1 MYRYNLQRACRKC
14 SEDIIRGCIHCI
26 FHYSSFLIV
35 FDSFLQQGAAVNQSF
50 NHGDEEAYRQIRHP
64 AQYKAEPDAEEREQ
78 EVQRNHL
85 LQRVGVVAGCGCR
98 NRQQDE
104 DQQRADNLRRDAD
117 GERQHDQKDDG
128 DGLVEALVV
137 FGALGIK
144 RIVGQWVEQQE
155 HHQQEQ
161 DAQLEDAS
169 NAAYRVCSS
178 RPQRL
183 LPSGNIHGNP
193 SASSRLL
200 IHRIRFL
207 SSLLSVI
214 EGAKEPFRQETAP
227 IHFDVASKYYVI
239 CLRHLIC

>member
-1 MYRYNLQRACRKC
+1 MSGDSRHHQISNMKQLILY
-14 SEDIIRGCIHCI
+14 II
-26 FHYSSFLIV
+26 FLMSMV
-35 FDSFLQQGAAVNQSF
+35 FSGYGEVSAASYTS
-50 NHGDEEAYRQIRHP
+50 HT
-64 AQYKAEPDAEEREQ
+64 K
-78 EVQRNHL
+78 
-85 LQRVGVVAGCGCR
+85 
-98 NRQQDE
+98 
-104 DQQRADNLRRDAD
+104 
-117 GERQHDQKDDG
+117 
-128 DGLVEALVV
+128 DGLTKVTP
-137 FGALGIK
+137 
-144 RIVGQWVEQQE
+144 
-155 HHQQEQ
+155 HQQEQ

-200 IHRIRFL
+200 TYRIRFL

>member
-1 MYRYNLQRACRKC
+1 MGSGDFRHHQISNMKQLILY
-14 SEDIIRGCIHCI
+14 II
-26 FHYSSFLIV
+26 FLMSMV
-35 FDSFLQQGAAVNQSF
+35 FSGYGEVSAASISKVT
-50 NHGDEEAYRQIRHP
+50 P
-64 AQYKAEPDAEEREQ
+64 
-78 EVQRNHL
+78 
-85 LQRVGVVAGCGCR
+85 
-98 NRQQDE
+98 
-104 DQQRADNLRRDAD
+104 
-117 GERQHDQKDDG
+117 
-128 DGLVEALVV
+128 
-137 FGALGIK
+137 
-144 RIVGQWVEQQE
+144 
-155 HHQQEQ
+155 HQQEQ

>member
-1 MYRYNLQRACRKC
+1 MKQLILY
-14 SEDIIRGCIHCI
+14 II
-26 FHYSSFLIV
+26 FLMSMV
-35 FDSFLQQGAAVNQSF
+35 FSGSGEVSAASVSLSHQDSLA
-50 NHGDEEAYRQIRHP
+50 
-64 AQYKAEPDAEEREQ
+64 
-78 EVQRNHL
+78 
-85 LQRVGVVAGCGCR
+85 
-98 NRQQDE
+98 
-104 DQQRADNLRRDAD
+104 
-117 GERQHDQKDDG
+117 
-128 DGLVEALVV
+128 VEAADAAHKKDRLAKVTP
-137 FGALGIK
+137 
-144 RIVGQWVEQQE
+144 
-155 HHQQEQ
+155 HQHEQ

-200 IHRIRFL
+200 THRIRFL

>member
-1 MYRYNLQRACRKC
+1 MKQLILY
-14 SEDIIRGCIHCI
+14 IIFLMSMVFSGYGEVSAASISLSHQD
-26 FHYSSFLIV
+26 SS
-35 FDSFLQQGAAVNQSF
+35 A
-50 NHGDEEAYRQIRHP
+50 
-64 AQYKAEPDAEEREQ
+64 
-78 EVQRNHL
+78 
-85 LQRVGVVAGCGCR
+85 
-98 NRQQDE
+98 
-104 DQQRADNLRRDAD
+104 
-117 GERQHDQKDDG
+117 
-128 DGLVEALVV
+128 VEAADATHKKDRLAKVTP
-137 FGALGIK
+137 
-144 RIVGQWVEQQE
+144 
-155 HHQQEQ
+155 HQQEQ

-200 IHRIRFL
+200 TNRIRFL

-214 EGAKEPFRQETAP
+214 EGVKEPFRQETAP

>member
-1 MYRYNLQRACRKC
+1 MKQLILY
-14 SEDIIRGCIHCI
+14 II
-26 FHYSSFLIV
+26 FLMSMV
-35 FDSFLQQGAAVNQSF
+35 FSGYGEVSAASVSLSHQDSLTVEAA
-50 NHGDEEAYRQIRHP
+50 
-64 AQYKAEPDAEEREQ
+64 DAA
-78 EVQRNHL
+78 H
-85 LQRVGVVAGCGCR
+85 
-98 NRQQDE
+98 
-104 DQQRADNLRRDAD
+104 
-117 GERQHDQKDDG
+117 KK
-128 DGLVEALVV
+128 DGLAKVTP
-137 FGALGIK
+137 
-144 RIVGQWVEQQE
+144 
-155 HHQQEQ
+155 HQHEQ

>member
-1 MYRYNLQRACRKC
+1 MKQLILY
-14 SEDIIRGCIHCI
+14 IIFLMSMVFSGYGEVSAASISL
-26 FHYSSFLIV
+26 FHQDSS
-35 FDSFLQQGAAVNQSF
+35 A
-50 NHGDEEAYRQIRHP
+50 
-64 AQYKAEPDAEEREQ
+64 
-78 EVQRNHL
+78 
-85 LQRVGVVAGCGCR
+85 
-98 NRQQDE
+98 
-104 DQQRADNLRRDAD
+104 
-117 GERQHDQKDDG
+117 
-128 DGLVEALVV
+128 VEAADAAHKKDRLAKVTP
-137 FGALGIK
+137 
-144 RIVGQWVEQQE
+144 
-155 HHQQEQ
+155 HQQEQ

>member
-1 MYRYNLQRACRKC
+1 MKQLILY
-14 SEDIIRGCIHCI
+14 II
-26 FHYSSFLIV
+26 FLMSMV
-35 FDSFLQQGAAVNQSF
+35 FSGYGKVSAASVSLSHQDSLT
-50 NHGDEEAYRQIRHP
+50 
-64 AQYKAEPDAEEREQ
+64 
-78 EVQRNHL
+78 
-85 LQRVGVVAGCGCR
+85 
-98 NRQQDE
+98 
-104 DQQRADNLRRDAD
+104 
-117 GERQHDQKDDG
+117 
-128 DGLVEALVV
+128 VEAADAAHKKDRLAKVTP
-137 FGALGIK
+137 
-144 RIVGQWVEQQE
+144 
-155 HHQQEQ
+155 HQHEQ

-200 IHRIRFL
+200 THRIRFL

>member
-1 MYRYNLQRACRKC
+1 MRQLILH
-14 SEDIIRGCIHCI
+14 IIFLMSMVFAGYGEVSAASVSLSHQD
-26 FHYSSFLIV
+26 SLIV
-35 FDSFLQQGAAVNQSF
+35 ETA
-50 NHGDEEAYRQIRHP
+50 
-64 AQYKAEPDAEEREQ
+64 DATH
-78 EVQRNHL
+78 N
-85 LQRVGVVAGCGCR
+85 
-98 NRQQDE
+98 
-104 DQQRADNLRRDAD
+104 
-117 GERQHDQKDDG
+117 KDR
-128 DGLVEALVV
+128 LAKVTP
-137 FGALGIK
+137 
-144 RIVGQWVEQQE
+144 
-155 HHQQEQ
+155 HQQEQ
-161 DAQLEDAS
+161 EAQLEDAS

-193 SASSRLL
+193 SAKSRLL

>member
-1 MYRYNLQRACRKC
+1 MSGDSRHHPISNMKQLILY
-14 SEDIIRGCIHCI
+14 II
-26 FHYSSFLIV
+26 FLMSMV
-35 FDSFLQQGAAVNQSF
+35 FSGYGEVSAASYTS
-50 NHGDEEAYRQIRHP
+50 HT
-64 AQYKAEPDAEEREQ
+64 
-78 EVQRNHL
+78 
-85 LQRVGVVAGCGCR
+85 
-98 NRQQDE
+98 
-104 DQQRADNLRRDAD
+104 
-117 GERQHDQKDDG
+117 KDR
-128 DGLVEALVV
+128 LAKVTP
-137 FGALGIK
+137 
-144 RIVGQWVEQQE
+144 
-155 HHQQEQ
+155 HQQEQ

-200 IHRIRFL
+200 TNRIRFL

>member
-1 MYRYNLQRACRKC
+1 MKQLILY
-14 SEDIIRGCIHCI
+14 II
-26 FHYSSFLIV
+26 FLMSMV
-35 FDSFLQQGAAVNQSF
+35 FSGYGEVSAASISLSHQDSLT
-50 NHGDEEAYRQIRHP
+50 
-64 AQYKAEPDAEEREQ
+64 
-78 EVQRNHL
+78 
-85 LQRVGVVAGCGCR
+85 
-98 NRQQDE
+98 
-104 DQQRADNLRRDAD
+104 
-117 GERQHDQKDDG
+117 
-128 DGLVEALVV
+128 VEATDAAHKKDRLAKVTP
-137 FGALGIK
+137 
-144 RIVGQWVEQQE
+144 
-155 HHQQEQ
+155 HQQEQ

-200 IHRIRFL
+200 THRIRFL

>member
-1 MYRYNLQRACRKC
+1 MKQLILY
-14 SEDIIRGCIHCI
+14 II
-26 FHYSSFLIV
+26 FLMSMV
-35 FDSFLQQGAAVNQSF
+35 FAGYGEVSAASISLSHQDSLT
-50 NHGDEEAYRQIRHP
+50 
-64 AQYKAEPDAEEREQ
+64 
-78 EVQRNHL
+78 
-85 LQRVGVVAGCGCR
+85 
-98 NRQQDE
+98 
-104 DQQRADNLRRDAD
+104 
-117 GERQHDQKDDG
+117 
-128 DGLVEALVV
+128 VEAADAAHKKDRLAKVTP
-137 FGALGIK
+137 
-144 RIVGQWVEQQE
+144 
-155 HHQQEQ
+155 HQHEQ

>member
-1 MYRYNLQRACRKC
+1 MKQLILY
-14 SEDIIRGCIHCI
+14 II
-26 FHYSSFLIV
+26 FLMSMV
-35 FDSFLQQGAAVNQSF
+35 FSGYGEVSAASISLSHQDSLT
-50 NHGDEEAYRQIRHP
+50 
-64 AQYKAEPDAEEREQ
+64 
-78 EVQRNHL
+78 
-85 LQRVGVVAGCGCR
+85 
-98 NRQQDE
+98 
-104 DQQRADNLRRDAD
+104 
-117 GERQHDQKDDG
+117 
-128 DGLVEALVV
+128 VEAADAAHKKDRLAKVTP
-137 FGALGIK
+137 
-144 RIVGQWVEQQE
+144 
-155 HHQQEQ
+155 HQHEQ

-193 SASSRLL
+193 SANSRLL

>member
-1 MYRYNLQRACRKC
+1 MKQLILY
-14 SEDIIRGCIHCI
+14 IIFLMSMVFSGYGEVSAASISL
-26 FHYSSFLIV
+26 FHQDSS
-35 FDSFLQQGAAVNQSF
+35 A
-50 NHGDEEAYRQIRHP
+50 
-64 AQYKAEPDAEEREQ
+64 
-78 EVQRNHL
+78 
-85 LQRVGVVAGCGCR
+85 
-98 NRQQDE
+98 
-104 DQQRADNLRRDAD
+104 
-117 GERQHDQKDDG
+117 
-128 DGLVEALVV
+128 VEAADAAHKKDRLAKVTP
-137 FGALGIK
+137 
-144 RIVGQWVEQQE
+144 
-155 HHQQEQ
+155 HQHEQ

-200 IHRIRFL
+200 THRIRFL

>member
-1 MYRYNLQRACRKC
+1 MKQLILY
-14 SEDIIRGCIHCI
+14 II
-26 FHYSSFLIV
+26 FLMSMV
-35 FDSFLQQGAAVNQSF
+35 FSGYGEVSAASVSLSHQDSLAVENADAA
-50 NHGDEEAYRQIRHP
+50 H
-64 AQYKAEPDAEEREQ
+64 K
-78 EVQRNHL
+78 
-85 LQRVGVVAGCGCR
+85 
-98 NRQQDE
+98 
-104 DQQRADNLRRDAD
+104 
-117 GERQHDQKDDG
+117 KDR
-128 DGLVEALVV
+128 LAKVTP
-137 FGALGIK
+137 
-144 RIVGQWVEQQE
+144 
-155 HHQQEQ
+155 HQQEQ

-200 IHRIRFL
+200 THRIRFL

>member
-1 MYRYNLQRACRKC
+1 MKQLILY
-14 SEDIIRGCIHCI
+14 II
-26 FHYSSFLIV
+26 FLMSMV
-35 FDSFLQQGAAVNQSF
+35 FAGYGEVSAASVSLSHQDSLA
-50 NHGDEEAYRQIRHP
+50 
-64 AQYKAEPDAEEREQ
+64 
-78 EVQRNHL
+78 
-85 LQRVGVVAGCGCR
+85 
-98 NRQQDE
+98 
-104 DQQRADNLRRDAD
+104 
-117 GERQHDQKDDG
+117 
-128 DGLVEALVV
+128 VEAADAAHKKDRLAKVTP
-137 FGALGIK
+137 
-144 RIVGQWVEQQE
+144 
-155 HHQQEQ
+155 HQQEQ

>member
-1 MYRYNLQRACRKC
+1 MKQLILY
-14 SEDIIRGCIHCI
+14 II
-26 FHYSSFLIV
+26 FLMSMV
-35 FDSFLQQGAAVNQSF
+35 FSGYGKVSAASISLSHQDSLAVETADAA
-50 NHGDEEAYRQIRHP
+50 H
-64 AQYKAEPDAEEREQ
+64 K
-78 EVQRNHL
+78 
-85 LQRVGVVAGCGCR
+85 
-98 NRQQDE
+98 
-104 DQQRADNLRRDAD
+104 
-117 GERQHDQKDDG
+117 KDR
-128 DGLVEALVV
+128 LAKVTPHE
-137 FGALGIK
+137 
-144 RIVGQWVEQQE
+144 
-155 HHQQEQ
+155 QEQ

-200 IHRIRFL
+200 TNRIRFL